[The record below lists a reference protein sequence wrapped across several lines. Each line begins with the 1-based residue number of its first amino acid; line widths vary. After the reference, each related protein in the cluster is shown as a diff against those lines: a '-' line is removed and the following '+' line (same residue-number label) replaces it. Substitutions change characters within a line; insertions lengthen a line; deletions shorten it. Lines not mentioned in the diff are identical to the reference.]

1 MEIDPDTLKKVK
13 SNNAEFKNLFEEHTQ
28 LKSRVEELN
37 KMKYLTPEQEMEKKR
52 IQKQKLHCKDR
63 MDEIIGE
70 YHASLH

>member
-1 MEIDPDTLKKVK
+1 MEIDPDTLEKVK
-13 SNNAEFKNLFEEHTQ
+13 SNNVEFKNLFEEHTQ

-63 MDEIIGE
+63 MDEIIGK